1 VTLPAIADADGAGL
15 SRTLAAFRAE
25 GRFDMAFGG
34 RVGSGSKAFAI
45 TGLCGAKTAALA
57 NLVIRRGQGLGGKS
71 LLLGRPVSV
80 TNYQQAEGITHVYD
94 HAVRQENLETVVSLP
109 VVVER
114 VPRMVIYL
122 GHRTQVGLGDRW
134 FDGFSP
140 MIRRLERDIAVED
153 EVGRRLELLV
163 PTPETDLSRG
173 DLQDIANELAELSGQ
188 IADHDLRGRLEAL
201 QRRLSGRT
209 PRRPESVVQLSPRE
223 LDVLAEIALGCSNQ
237 QVADNLGLLPNTVKS
252 YLKTAMRKLQAGN
265 RVHAIVLAREA
276 GLIR

>member
-1 VTLPAIADADGAGL
+1 VTHLAIADADGAGL

-34 RVGSGSKAFAI
+34 RVGSGGTAFAI
-45 TGLCGAKTAALA
+45 TGLCGARTGALA
-57 NLVIRRGQGLGGKS
+57 NLVVRHGQGLGGKS

-80 TNYQQAEGITHVYD
+80 TNYRQAQGITHVYD
-94 HAVRQENLETVVSLP
+94 HAVSQESLETVVSLP
-109 VVVER
+109 VVVDR

-122 GHRTQVGLGDRW
+122 GNRTQVGLGDRW
-134 FDGFSP
+134 FDAFSP

-153 EVGRRLELLV
+153 EVGRRLELLA
-163 PTPETDLSRG
+163 PTPVADLSRG
-173 DLQDIANELAELSGQ
+173 DLQDIADELAELNGQ
-188 IADHDLRGRLEAL
+188 IADDDLRHRFEAV
-201 QRRLSGRT
+201 QQRLSSRT
-209 PRRPESVVQLSPRE
+209 PRHLESAVQLSPRE
-223 LDVLAEIALGCSNQ
+223 LDVLAEIAQGCSNQ

-265 RVHAIVLAREA
+265 RVHAIALARQA